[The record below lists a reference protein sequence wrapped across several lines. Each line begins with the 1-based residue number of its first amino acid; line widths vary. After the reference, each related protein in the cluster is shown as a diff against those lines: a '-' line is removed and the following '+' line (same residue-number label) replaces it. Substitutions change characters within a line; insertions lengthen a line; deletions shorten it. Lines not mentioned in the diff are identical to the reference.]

1 MAYFRNIKELT
12 RTLYQGQK
20 LLFDMFQKRKTISV
34 KYDDAVETLEG
45 KEDSL
50 KRMIKFGVII
60 QSGNNLELDGT
71 YQEFFEKILAVNE
84 EISIASVK

>member
-12 RTLYQGQK
+12 HTLYQGQK

-50 KRMIKFGVII
+50 KG
-60 QSGNNLELDGT
+60 
-71 YQEFFEKILAVNE
+71 
-84 EISIASVK
+84 